1 MLVEDAS
8 RFARDLIVQ
17 LTGHDYLKKLGVTLV
32 AANAPAHFLEAHPRP
47 CSFARSSV
55 P

>member
-1 MLVEDAS
+1 
-8 RFARDLIVQ
+8 
-17 LTGHDYLKKLGVTLV
+17 VTLV

-47 CSFARSSV
+47 CSFARSSA